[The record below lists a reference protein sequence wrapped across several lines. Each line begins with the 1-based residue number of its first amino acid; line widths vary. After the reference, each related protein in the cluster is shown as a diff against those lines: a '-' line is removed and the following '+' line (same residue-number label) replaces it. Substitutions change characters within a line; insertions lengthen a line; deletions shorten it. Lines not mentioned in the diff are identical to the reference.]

1 MKRNFFIWIF
11 VDVDDDEEDDYE
23 EDAPEEGFEEHMD
36 APDTTQDAY
45 RSKFLL
51 NKEFDD
57 FFIIIKSNSVFL
69 FL

>member
-1 MKRNFFIWIF
+1 
-11 VDVDDDEEDDYE
+11 
-23 EDAPEEGFEEHMD
+23 MD

-57 FFIIIKSNSVFL
+57 FFLLLNQILCFFFCKVTSIQLKWKNI
-69 FL
+69 